1 MKSYMKFFYLWDAVE
16 KDYEVSPL
24 PENPTTTQIKH
35 HKEEKTKKVKVKT
48 CLFAS
53 VS

>member
-1 MKSYMKFFYLWDAVE
+1 MKSYMKFFDLWDAVE

-35 HKEEKTKKVKVKT
+35 HKEEKTKVKVKT